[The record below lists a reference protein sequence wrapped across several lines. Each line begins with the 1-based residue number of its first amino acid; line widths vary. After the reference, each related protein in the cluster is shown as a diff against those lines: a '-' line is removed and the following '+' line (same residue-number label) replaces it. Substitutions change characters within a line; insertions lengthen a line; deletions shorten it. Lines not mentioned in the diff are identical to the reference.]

1 MTVEDWLGS
10 DNKLGIDIWT
20 KKYQHNGETFDEW
33 LDRVSGSNEDIKQL
47 IVNKKFLFGGR
58 ILANRGLNKGSLANC
73 ATLGRVPDSINGI
86 MSFATKLAI
95 TFKAEQGQGLSF
107 TDVRPKGTKIQN
119 TYESDGIIPFM
130 ELFNTTTQ
138 AIMQGGHR
146 RGALLM
152 ALNAWHKE
160 APEFITIK
168 SDLNKINNANL
179 SLEIDDEFMSIVQKD
194 YIEGTKT
201 VKTIKK
207 NYSGNEIVYTVCPI
221 ELYKLFCKYA
231 WKTAEPGILYTDRL
245 FNYNLMQYVDEY
257 QIFSTNA
264 CVTGDTE
271 ILTDNGYVRIEDVV
285 NKEIKVW
292 NGFEWSNTTPFVTGH
307 NKHINCVKFSDGSKI
322 YCTDYHKI
330 PLINGLTK
338 LQDCSIGDKIEK
350 FNMPIIN
357 GNCKLGEKIA
367 YTAGFF
373 SGDGYMKHEN
383 QPVLYLYD
391 KKKSLVPYF
400 VKSIIRVDENNDR
413 VALTLLENRSFF
425 KKDYVPDMNVTI
437 EDRLNWLA
445 GLIDSD
451 GTRNSKDG
459 AVCISSINDMFLYN
473 VKKMLCSLGV
483 KSTISMSKKRGKY
496 YLPTHDD
503 RSKDLYEC
511 KDVYRLTINSTN
523 VNRLNSLGL
532 NTHRANTYCN
542 PNRDA
547 SKFIRITSIED
558 AGYADTV
565 YCLTEPKRHTF
576 IANGIL
582 TGNCS
587 EQPLIPNGLCM
598 LSSFN
603 LGAYIE
609 YPYTKHAFLN
619 QEQLAKDV
627 SVVVRAMDDIVEE
640 NIPLCPLEDQQEVSY
655 KYRNIG
661 IGIMGYADALVK
673 LRMIYGSTAAVQ
685 WSRDF
690 MKGFF
695 NTVLQADVELA
706 EERGS
711 FPGFSEKIWD
721 SDIIKHNCSESTI
734 KVLKS
739 KNKLRNCSL
748 LSVAPTG
755 SIGTM
760 LSVSTGCESY
770 FALSYNRRTV
780 SMGENSYKVYVPTVN
795 EFKKVTGYNSDELPE
810 FFVAAHDIPW
820 KNRIDMQAALQEACD
835 TAISSTCNIPKDI
848 SVEEVEKMYLYAWS
862 KGCKGFTCY
871 RDGCREGVL
880 TTSDT
885 PTGQSGRKAPKR
897 PKDLEADWYQVV
909 AKGRLFN
916 VFVGLYEGKPYEI
929 FAKETEEKCQTNTSH
944 GVITKVKKGVYTWQ
958 GVDDKGLL
966 YDSNIAIMDEES
978 PERVATLLASLGL
991 RHGADI
997 KYIVKTLKKTNPVIS
1012 SFTAAMIRVLN
1023 KYNDSP
1029 VIEDTDVCPECGQKL
1044 KHEGGCKH
1052 CDSCGYSA
1060 CMCIMSEEL
1069 EENE

>member
-168 SDLNKINNANL
+168 SDLSKINNANL

-207 NYSGNEIVYTVCPI
+207 NYDGNEIVYTVCPI

-330 PLINGLTK
+330 PLISGLTK
-338 LQDCSIGDKIEK
+338 LQDCNIGDKIEK

-357 GNCKLGEKIA
+357 GDCKLDENIA
-367 YTAGFF
+367 YTDRDTSEFI
-373 SGDGYMKHEN
+373 K
-383 QPVLYLYD
+383 
-391 KKKSLVPYF
+391 
-400 VKSIIRVDENNDR
+400 II
-413 VALTLLENRSFF
+413 
-425 KKDYVPDMNVTI
+425 Y
-437 EDRLNWLA
+437 
-445 GLIDSD
+445 
-451 GTRNSKDG
+451 
-459 AVCISSINDMFLYN
+459 
-473 VKKMLCSLGV
+473 
-483 KSTISMSKKRGKY
+483 
-496 YLPTHDD
+496 
-503 RSKDLYEC
+503 
-511 KDVYRLTINSTN
+511 
-523 VNRLNSLGL
+523 
-532 NTHRANTYCN
+532 
-542 PNRDA
+542 
-547 SKFIRITSIED
+547 IED

-619 QEQLAKDV
+619 QEQLAKDI
-627 SVVVRAMDDIVEE
+627 SVVVRAMDDIVDE
-640 NIPLCPLEDQQEVSY
+640 NIPLCPLQEQRDVAA

-673 LRMIYGSTAAVQ
+673 LRMTYGSTAAVQ

-721 SDIIKHNCSESTI
+721 SEIIKHNCSESTI

-755 SIGTM
+755 LTIG
-760 LSVSTGCESY
+760 SV
-770 FALSYNRRTV
+770 
-780 SMGENSYKVYVPTVN
+780 
-795 EFKKVTGYNSDELPE
+795 
-810 FFVAAHDIPW
+810 
-820 KNRIDMQAALQEACD
+820 
-835 TAISSTCNIPKDI
+835 
-848 SVEEVEKMYLYAWS
+848 
-862 KGCKGFTCY
+862 
-871 RDGCREGVL
+871 
-880 TTSDT
+880 
-885 PTGQSGRKAPKR
+885 
-897 PKDLEADWYQVV
+897 
-909 AKGRLFN
+909 
-916 VFVGLYEGKPYEI
+916 
-929 FAKETEEKCQTNTSH
+929 
-944 GVITKVKKGVYTWQ
+944 
-958 GVDDKGLL
+958 
-966 YDSNIAIMDEES
+966 
-978 PERVATLLASLGL
+978 
-991 RHGADI
+991 
-997 KYIVKTLKKTNPVIS
+997 
-1012 SFTAAMIRVLN
+1012 
-1023 KYNDSP
+1023 
-1029 VIEDTDVCPECGQKL
+1029 
-1044 KHEGGCKH
+1044 
-1052 CDSCGYSA
+1052 
-1060 CMCIMSEEL
+1060 
-1069 EENE
+1069 